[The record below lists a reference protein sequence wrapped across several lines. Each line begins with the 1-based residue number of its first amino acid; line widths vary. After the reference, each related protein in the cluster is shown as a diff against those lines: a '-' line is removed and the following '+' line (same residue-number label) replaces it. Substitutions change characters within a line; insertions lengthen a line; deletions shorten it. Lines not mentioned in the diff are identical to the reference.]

1 MAKFEIEFEK
11 LKTPERGEKF
21 TFDAAGDPVT
31 PDIPV
36 ICLIEGDGIGRTF
49 DGVPGI
55 TETSVKVIDAAVE
68 QAYGGKR
75 KIEWLGIHAGDASRE
90 IYFPEVTDAD
100 LKGLAPQRQ
109 RDCYLPQDTLKA
121 IDYFKVAL
129 KGPLTTPIGG
139 GFSSINVALRQIF
152 DLYVCLRPV
161 RHYPGV
167 PAPNVNAPKVNMHLF
182 RENAEDVYMGVEEI
196 GGTERAQ
203 RIINLLNE
211 ELDYKSRLAEP
222 IKLSSGIGI
231 KPISPEGTKRLVR
244 RAIKYALNLGLPS
257 VTLVHK
263 GNIMKFTE
271 GAFKNW
277 GYEIAKEEFRD
288 QIVTE
293 DELWSDDDTYRNG
306 APKGKPGG
314 RILIKDRIAD
324 SMFQQIQLRP
334 EDYSVIA
341 TPNLNG
347 DYLSDA
353 LAALVGG
360 LGLAPGANIGD
371 GAAIFEATHGTAPKY
386 TGQDKANPG
395 SIILSGVLML
405 RWMGWSEAADM
416 IEHGIERTIIESAK
430 AASQG
435 PGSKLFVTY
444 DIARQFDGYAEKD
457 GAKAS
462 EFGERIISNIS

>member
-1 MAKFEIEFEK
+1 MSNFDVSFEK
-11 LKTPERGEKF
+11 LVTPVEGEKF
-21 TFDAAGDPVT
+21 TFDAHGDPVT
-31 PDIPV
+31 PDNPIV
-36 ICLIEGDGIGRTF
+36 CLIEGDGIGRTMN
-49 DGVPGI
+49 GIPGI
-55 TETSVKVIDAAVE
+55 TETSVKVLDAAVAK
-68 QAYGGKR
+68 AYGSAR
-75 KIEWLGIHAGDASRE
+75 KIEWFSIHAGDAARE
-90 IYFPEVTDAD
+90 MYFPHITDD
-100 LKGLAPQRQ
+100 ELMGLPPQRQ
-109 RDCYLPQDTLKA
+109 RDNYLPQDTLTA

-161 RHYPGV
+161 KHFAGV
-167 PAPNVNAPKVNMHLF
+167 PAPNINAPKVDMHLF
-182 RENAEDVYMGVEEI
+182 RENAEDVYMGVEEV
-196 GGTERAQ
+196 GGSERAQ

-211 ELDYKSRLAEP
+211 ELGYKDRLAMP
-222 IKLSSGIGI
+222 IRLSSGIGI

-244 RAIKYALNLGLPS
+244 RAIKYAIALGLPS

-277 GYEIAKEEFRD
+277 GYEIAKDEFRD
-288 QIVTE
+288 KIITE
-293 DELWSDDDTYRNG
+293 DELWDKNSSELRGG
-306 APKGKPGG
+306 AAPGYANG
-314 RILIKDRIAD
+314 RIVVKDRIAD

-334 EDYSVIA
+334 EDYSVLA

-386 TGQDKANPG
+386 TGIDKANPG
-395 SIILSGVLML
+395 SVILSGMLML
-405 RWMGWSEAADM
+405 NWMGWIEAGKIVENA
-416 IEHGIERTIIESAK
+416 IEATIHESAD
-430 AASQG
+430 AASKGAGQ
-435 PGSKLFVTY
+435 KLYITY
-444 DIARQFDGYAEKD
+444 DIARQFDGYSEKD

-462 EFGERIISNIS
+462 EFGERIIWHM

>member
-1 MAKFEIEFEK
+1 MSKFDVSFEK
-11 LKTPERGEKF
+11 LVTPVEGDKF
-21 TFDAAGDPVT
+21 TFDAHGDPVT
-31 PDIPV
+31 PDNPIV
-36 ICLIEGDGIGRTF
+36 CLIEGDGIGRTLN
-49 DGVPGI
+49 GIPGI
-55 TETSVKVIDAAVE
+55 TETSVKVLDAAVAK
-68 QAYGGKR
+68 AYGGER
-75 KIEWLGIHAGDASRE
+75 KIEWFSIHAGDAARE
-90 IYFPEVTDAD
+90 MYFPHITDEE
-100 LKGLAPQRQ
+100 LKGLPPQRQ
-109 RDCYLPQDTLKA
+109 RDNYLPQDTLTA

-139 GFSSINVALRQIF
+139 GFSSVNVALRQIF

-161 RHYPGV
+161 KHFAGV
-167 PAPNVNAPKVNMHLF
+167 PAPNVNAPKVDMHLF
-182 RENAEDVYMGVEEI
+182 RENAEDVYMGVEEV
-196 GGTERAQ
+196 GGSERAQ

-211 ELDYKSRLAEP
+211 ELGYKDRLATP
-222 IKLSSGIGI
+222 IRLSSGIGI

-244 RAIKYALNLGLPS
+244 RAIKYAIALGLPS

-277 GYEIAKEEFRD
+277 GYEIAKDEFRD
-288 QIVTE
+288 KIITE
-293 DELWSDDDTYRNG
+293 DELWDKNAGELRGG
-306 APKGKPGG
+306 AAPGKANG
-314 RILIKDRIAD
+314 RIVVKDRIAD

-334 EDYSVIA
+334 EDYSVLA

-386 TGQDKANPG
+386 TGIDKANPG
-395 SIILSGVLML
+395 SVILSGMLML
-405 RWMGWSEAADM
+405 NWMGWIEAGKIVENA
-416 IEHGIERTIIESAK
+416 IEATIHESAD
-430 AASQG
+430 AAAKG
-435 PGSKLFVTY
+435 AGEKLYITY
-444 DIARQFDGYAEKD
+444 DIARQFDGYGEKD

-462 EFGERIISNIS
+462 EFGERIVWHM

>member
-1 MAKFEIEFEK
+1 MAKFDISFEK
-11 LKTPERGEKF
+11 LPLPASGEKF
-21 TFDAAGDPVT
+21 TFDSHGDPVT
-31 PDIPV
+31 PDNPIV
-36 ICLIEGDGIGRTF
+36 CLIEGDGIGRSIG
-49 DGVPGI
+49 GVPGI
-55 TETSVKVIDAAVE
+55 TETSVKVIDAAV
-68 QAYGGKR
+68 QKSYGGNR
-75 KIEWLGIHAGDASRE
+75 KIEWFKVHAGDASRE
-90 IYFPEVTDAD
+90 IYFPNVTDD
-100 LKGLAPQRQ
+100 QLKGLPPQRQ
-109 RDCYLPQDTLKA
+109 RDCYLPEDTLKA

-167 PAPNVNAPKVNMHLF
+167 PAPNINAHKVDMHLF
-182 RENAEDVYMGVEEI
+182 RENSEDVYMGVEEV
-196 GGTERAQ
+196 GGSERAQ

-211 ELDYKSRLAEP
+211 ELGYKDRLAQP

-244 RAIKYALNLGLPS
+244 RAIKYAINLKLPS

-277 GYEIAKEEFRD
+277 GYEIAKAEFRD
-288 QIVTE
+288 KIVTE
-293 DELWSDDDTYRNG
+293 DELWAEDAAPRGG
-306 APKGKPGG
+306 AAKGDANG
-314 RILIKDRIAD
+314 RIVVKDRIAD
-324 SMFQQIQLRP
+324 SMFQQVQLRP
-334 EDYSVIA
+334 DEYSVIA

-353 LAALVGG
+353 LAACVGG

-395 SIILSGVLML
+395 SVILSGVLML
-405 RWMGWSEAADM
+405 KWMGWVEAGELIDRA
-416 IEHGIERTIIESAK
+416 IGETIRESAD
-430 AASQG
+430 AAARG
-435 PGSKLFVTY
+435 EWDKLFVTY
-444 DIARQFDGYAEKD
+444 DIARQFEGGSEKY
-457 GAKAS
+457 GVKAS
-462 EFGERIISNIS
+462 KFGERIIEHLA

>member
-1 MAKFEIEFEK
+1 MPKFDIAFEK
-11 LKTPERGEKF
+11 LETPVAGDKF
-21 TFDAAGDPVT
+21 TFDALGDPIT
-31 PDIPV
+31 PDNPIV
-36 ICLIEGDGIGRTF
+36 CLIEGDGIGRTLL
-49 DGVPGI
+49 GVPGI
-55 TETSVKVIDAAVE
+55 TETSVKVLDAAVAK
-68 QAYGGKR
+68 AYGGAR
-75 KIEWLGIHAGDASRE
+75 KIHWFNIHAGDAARE
-90 IYFPEVTDAD
+90 TYFPHVTDAE
-100 LKGLAPQRQ
+100 LKGLPPQRQ
-109 RDCYLPQDTLKA
+109 RDNYLPQDTLNA

-161 RHYPGV
+161 KHYKGV
-167 PAPNVNAPKVNMHLF
+167 PAPNINAPKVDMHLF
-182 RENAEDVYMGVEEI
+182 RENSEDVYMGIEEI
-196 GGTERAQ
+196 GGSARAQ

-211 ELDYKSRLAEP
+211 ELGYKDRLAAP
-222 IKLSSGIGI
+222 IRLSSGIGI

-244 RAIKYALNLGLPS
+244 RAIKYAIALGLPS

-277 GYEIAKEEFRD
+277 GYEIATAEFRD
-288 QIVTE
+288 KIITE
-293 DELWSDDDTYRNG
+293 AELWDKNAGELRG
-306 APKGKPGG
+306 GKAPGDANG
-314 RILIKDRIAD
+314 RIIVKDRIAD

-334 EDYSVIA
+334 DDYSVLA

-347 DYLSDA
+347 DYLSDS

-386 TGQDKANPG
+386 TGLDKANPG

-405 RWMGWSEAADM
+405 NWMGWTEAGKLVEDA
-416 IEHGIERTIIESAK
+416 INATIGESVD
-430 AASQG
+430 AAARGAGQ
-435 PGSKLFVTY
+435 KLYVTY
-444 DIARQFDGYAEKD
+444 DIARQFESYGEKD
-457 GAKAS
+457 GCKAS
-462 EFGERIISNIS
+462 EFGERIVRNM